1 MTRLHVRVS
10 RSMVSADVIASVCPV
25 SWAGLTDTSLSLI
38 EISLDHLRP
47 LRLWL
52 MLSAGPRAY
61 YSACYLHL
69 LIFSARADPKPSP
82 DKILGKQ
89 ICQDHVPKPDIC

>member
-1 MTRLHVRVS
+1 
-10 RSMVSADVIASVCPV
+10 MVSDHEMRRREESDVIASVCPV